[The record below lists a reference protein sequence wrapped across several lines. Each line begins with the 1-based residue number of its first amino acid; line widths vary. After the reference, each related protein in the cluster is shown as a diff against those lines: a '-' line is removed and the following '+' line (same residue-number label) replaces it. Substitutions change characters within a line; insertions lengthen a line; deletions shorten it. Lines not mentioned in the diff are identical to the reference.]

1 MLTSDQLKA
10 VRKIQIR
17 TSHLV
22 SDLFAGQYH
31 SVFKGR
37 GMEFAEVRQYL
48 PGDDIR
54 TIDWNVTARTGVP
67 HVKRFVEERELTV
80 MLLVDASGSTH
91 FGTVKQLKS
100 EMAAELAAVLA
111 FSAITNNDKVGLLI
125 FSNQVELALPP
136 KKGTRHVLRVIREV
150 LSFVPQGL
158 GTDIGAALE
167 HLNHVTKRRCVTFV
181 ISDFLD
187 LRAQLALKIANRRH
201 DVIAV
206 VLDDPRDAALP
217 AVGLLEL
224 QDAETGERVVVDTS
238 DARVRRAFEDGAA
251 AARRDRDRM
260 LRSVDVD
267 AIGVRTDRPY
277 AEALL
282 RFFRM
287 REHRH

>member
-1 MLTSDQLKA
+1 MLTSDQLKT

-48 PGDDIR
+48 IGDDVR
-54 TIDWNVTARTGVP
+54 TIDWNVTARTGIP

-80 MLLVDASGSTH
+80 MLLVDVSGSTR

-100 EMAAELAAVLA
+100 EMAAELAAVFA
-111 FSAITNNDKVGLLI
+111 FSAITNNDKVGLVI
-125 FSNQVELALPP
+125 FTDGVELSLPP

-150 LSFVPQGL
+150 LSFQPTGQ
-158 GTDIGAALE
+158 GTDISTALE

-187 LRAQLALKIANRRH
+187 PRAQLALKIANRKH
-201 DVIAV
+201 DVIGV
-206 VLDDPRDAALP
+206 VIDDPRDYSLP
-217 AVGLLEL
+217 DVGLIEM
-224 QDAETGERVVVDTS
+224 QDAESGERVLIDTG
-238 DARVRRAFEDGAA
+238 DARVRRAFEEQAE
-251 AARRDRDRM
+251 RTRRERDRF

-267 AIGVRTDRPY
+267 AIELRTDRSY
-277 AEALL
+277 TEALM

-287 REHRH
+287 REKRH